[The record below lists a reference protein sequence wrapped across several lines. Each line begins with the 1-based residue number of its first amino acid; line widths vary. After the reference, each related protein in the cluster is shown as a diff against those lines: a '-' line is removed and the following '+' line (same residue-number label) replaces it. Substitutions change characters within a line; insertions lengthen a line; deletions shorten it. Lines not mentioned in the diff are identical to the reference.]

1 MPALVLN
8 TIFWLLLSALFYFLV
23 VFGQGFSPTV

>member
-8 TIFWLLLSALFYFLV
+8 TIFWLLLTGLWYFLV
-23 VFGQGFSPTV
+23 VFGLGFTPTV